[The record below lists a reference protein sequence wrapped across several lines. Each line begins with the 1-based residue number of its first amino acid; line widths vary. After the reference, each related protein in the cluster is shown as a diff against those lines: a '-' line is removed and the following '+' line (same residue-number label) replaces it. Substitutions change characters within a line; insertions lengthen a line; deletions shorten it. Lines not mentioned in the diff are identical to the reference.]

1 MTTFESR
8 IRLRRHHRVA
18 NGLDHGASLRRHDR
32 VQQMKMLPYQLI
44 GDQIADT
51 RIKLGRAL
59 EVGEKER
66 ETDDLEALVDG
77 KRVGAVKIAKS
88 LVGESR
94 P

>member
-1 MTTFESR
+1 MS
-8 IRLRRHHRVA
+8 A
-18 NGLDHGASLRRHDR
+18 SPGAQDAETILSI
-32 VQQMKMLPYQLI
+32 V
-44 GDQIADT
+44 
-51 RIKLGRAL
+51 
-59 EVGEKER
+59 VEKER

>member
-1 MTTFESR
+1 MVLTTAPPSAATIAFS
-8 IRLRRHHRVA
+8 
-18 NGLDHGASLRRHDR
+18 
-32 VQQMKMLPYQLI
+32 KLI

>member
-1 MTTFESR
+1 LLNA
-8 IRLRRHHRVA
+8 IVA
-18 NGLDHGASLRRHDR
+18 AEGGA
-32 VQQMKMLPYQLI
+32 VVKTIGYQLI